1 MRGWSPVKWV
11 PIPLGENRY
20 EDRSW
25 DAERGGKGPLVI
37 EKRKSVASQRD
48 RDDEDWGPEDL
59 EAILERIREN
69 EEIARKFYEIE
80 VSILSILD
88 FESLFERLL
97 TEIREK
103 FDIPCVWISL
113 IDKSEISGLIQTL
126 AISKDLRDR
135 LNLIDRR
142 TFLKLTEKTT
152 TPLLL
157 NGDLHPFHPILPKG
171 QLNFIRSLAVSPIT
185 LHGEIIGSLNQ
196 ADFSPLR
203 YRPGMDTQLLE
214 QLAVKV
220 SICLSNVMAHER
232 IKWLA
237 VRDPLTGLLNRRI
250 METVLNREFKRSQRY
265 RSPLSLAFLDLDDF
279 KIVNDRYGHE
289 CGDALLKYVA
299 GQLAEITRD
308 SDVVARFGGDEF
320 VIILPG
326 TPGHEAFKLLKR
338 LQQHFRE
345 RPMRHDERVIGVSV
359 SFGVASM
366 TDQEVSNPESL
377 IKTADTMLYT
387 NKKDKKAGG
396 VGVTA

>member
-1 MRGWSPVKWV
+1 
-11 PIPLGENRY
+11 
-20 EDRSW
+20 
-25 DAERGGKGPLVI
+25 
-37 EKRKSVASQRD
+37 VATQGD

-59 EAILERIREN
+59 EGILERIREN
-69 EEIARKFYEIE
+69 EEIARKFFEIE

-88 FESLFERLL
+88 FEGLFKRLL
-97 TEIREK
+97 SEIREK
-103 FDIPCVWISL
+103 FGVPCVWISL
-113 IDKSEISGLIQTL
+113 IEKSEISDLIQTL

-142 TFLKLTEKTT
+142 TFLKLTDRSTK
-152 TPLLL
+152 PLLL

-185 LHGEIIGSLNQ
+185 LHGETIGSLNQ

-220 SICLSNVMAHER
+220 SICLSNVIAHER

-250 METVLNREFKRSQRY
+250 METVLNREFKRARRY

-299 GQLAEITRD
+299 GELAGIIRD
-308 SDVVARFGGDEF
+308 SDVVARYGGDEF

-326 TPGHEAFKLLKR
+326 TPGQEASKLLKR
-338 LQQHFRE
+338 LQQYFGE
-345 RPMRHDERVIGVSV
+345 RPMRHDERVIAVSI

-366 TDQEVSNPESL
+366 TDQEVSDPESL
-377 IKTADTMLYT
+377 MRTADSMLYT

-396 VGVTA
+396 EGEGWPVEQ